1 MPRLIDADALIVE
14 IKTCLW
20 DWESVNGIMAKTVLN
35 QTITDIGN
43 MPTIDA
49 VPVKHGKWVVVP
61 DEVFADSYFCS
72 VCRNEPIVDLYGEY
86 CLSNYCPNCGA
97 KMDKEMCNE

>member
-1 MPRLIDADALIVE
+1 MRLIDADALIVE

-49 VPVKHGKWVVVP
+49 VPVVHGNWVKC
-61 DEVFADSYFCS
+61 ETADFNWCCS
-72 VCRNEPIVDLYGEY
+72 VCKNGYTDYK
-86 CLSNYCPNCGA
+86 LSFCYDCGA
-97 KMDKEMCNE
+97 KMDGGKDDGS

>member
-1 MPRLIDADALIVE
+1 MRLIDADALIVE

-35 QTITDIGN
+35 QTITDVGN

-49 VPVKHGKWVVVP
+49 VPVVRCKDCKHG
-61 DEVFADSYFCS
+61 
-72 VCRNEPIVDLYGEY
+72 
-86 CLSNYCPNCGA
+86 
-97 KMDKEMCNE
+97 DKENGQYYCHYTGETWNDGNFYCAGGERKDDE

>member
-1 MPRLIDADALIVE
+1 MRLIDADALIVE

-49 VPVKHGKWVVVP
+49 VPVKHGKWIVKGQ
-61 DEVFADSYFCS
+61 DIFCS
-72 VCRNEPIVDLYGEY
+72 VCGEESAY
-86 CLSNYCPNCGA
+86 TWSGASKFSNYCPNCGA
-97 KMDKEMCNE
+97 KMDGGKDNGT

>member
-1 MPRLIDADALIVE
+1 MRLIDADALIVE

-20 DWESVNGIMAKTVLN
+20 DWESVNGIKAKTVLN

-49 VPVKHGKWVVVP
+49 VQIVRCEDCKYFHYSKPHGILIMNLVCDKWGKGCRTVP
-61 DEVFADSYFCS
+61 DGYCFMGERKDSD
-72 VCRNEPIVDLYGEY
+72 V
-86 CLSNYCPNCGA
+86 
-97 KMDKEMCNE
+97 